1 MRIKTIRRCVMA
13 KATKE
18 RLLSFSIKDKPG
30 LLSEIT
36 TRLSKAK
43 VNVSAI
49 CAYAWDDTAYF
60 DMTTDSNAKAKKAL
74 KDLKLEFEEEDV
86 ISVEMPNKVGELDK
100 VTKIIADA
108 VIDIGYMYG
117 TTSIGKTST
126 CLFSTSDNK
135 KALKLINT

>member
-1 MRIKTIRRCVMA
+1 MA

-18 RLLSFSIKDKPG
+18 RLLSFSMKDKPG

-43 VNVSAI
+43 VNISAF

-86 ISVEMPNKVGELDK
+86 IVVEMPNKVGELDK
-100 VTKIIADA
+100 VAKTIADA
-108 VIDIGYMYG
+108 GINISYMYG
-117 TTSIGKTST
+117 TTSTGKTST
-126 CLFSTSDNK
+126 CLFSTSDNR
-135 KALKLINT
+135 KALKLINK

>member
-1 MRIKTIRRCVMA
+1 MA

-18 RLLSFSIKDKPG
+18 RLLSFSMKDKPG

-43 VNVSAI
+43 VNISAA

-86 ISVEMPNKVGELDK
+86 IVVEMQNKVGELDK
-100 VTKIIADA
+100 VAKTVSDA
-108 VIDIGYMYG
+108 GINIGYMYG
-117 TTSIGKTST
+117 TASTGKTSK

-135 KALKLINT
+135 KALKLINK